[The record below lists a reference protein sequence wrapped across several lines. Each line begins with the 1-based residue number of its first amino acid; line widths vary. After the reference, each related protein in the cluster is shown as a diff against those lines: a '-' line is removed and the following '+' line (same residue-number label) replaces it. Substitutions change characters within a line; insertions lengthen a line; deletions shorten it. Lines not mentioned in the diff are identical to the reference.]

1 MAEKPQ
7 KMCEKIKKLGTRQAK
22 GLSGCFFLFW
32 GGVNSKRT
40 FFLSNNRTGT
50 SNTAF
55 ES

>member
-22 GLSGCFFLFW
+22 ELSVVFCFLG

>member
-22 GLSGCFFLFW
+22 GLSVVFFLG